1 MKKILLFLFAVL
13 ISFPLAAQEKTPSER
28 ARLKANRFAKKW
40 ELESR
45 QRDNAYAIYLAQE
58 RDLDEIADLETTD
71 SAEYRKQRKEIRAKA
86 EEKLVLSLNKY
97 QRKEYEKEASGKKKR
112 KKKRR
117 RRG

>member
-1 MKKILLFLFAVL
+1 MPQRYGVSWPYRWTSEKAKI
-13 ISFPLAAQEKTPSER
+13 
-28 ARLKANRFAKKW
+28 KANRFAKKW

-58 RDLDEIADLETTD
+58 RKLEEIADLEATNAT
-71 SAEYRKQRKEIRAKA
+71 EYRKQRKAIRTEA

-97 QRKEYEKEASGKKKR
+97 QRKEYQKEASGKKKR
-112 KKKRR
+112 KKKKR